1 MRNYNSGAQRNTIL
15 SADGKAYSICNLN
28 STISEMSER
37 FARTKGHS
45 MDSYDIE
52 DLVQE
57 TWCKVLGYF
66 PRYDSTQS
74 PVEAWLWRIV
84 YREGCDILRKRIRQD
99 SFHRGDDY
107 YESVPEKIGLPD
119 EIADSHFRMSEFN
132 ARLGCLDK
140 IKQDCVRLQN
150 DGYKPKEI
158 ARILRIPVDKVY
170 RELCRAKKK
179 LGKDL

>member
-28 STISEMSER
+28 STINGLSKR

-45 MDSYDIE
+45 MDRDDID

-57 TWCKVLGYF
+57 TWWKVLG
-66 PRYDSTQS
+66 SS
-74 PVEAWLWRIV
+74 VEAWLWRIV

-99 SFHRGDDY
+99 CFHCGDDY
-107 YESVPEKIGLPD
+107 YESVPGKIGLPD
-119 EIADSHFRMSEFN
+119 EIADRHFRMSEFN

-158 ARILRIPVDKVY
+158 ARILQIPVDKVY

-179 LGKDL
+179 LGKISNFFCYRRS